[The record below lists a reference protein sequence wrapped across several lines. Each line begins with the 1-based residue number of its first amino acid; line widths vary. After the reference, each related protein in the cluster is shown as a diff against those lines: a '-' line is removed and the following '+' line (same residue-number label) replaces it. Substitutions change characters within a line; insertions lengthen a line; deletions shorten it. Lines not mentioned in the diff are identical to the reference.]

1 VEWPSLAEVVALLG
15 QASPDLELPDEG
27 VIETA
32 KDWLESRTGLKPL
45 APFCGEREVAIRG
58 RWGHLPL
65 LLLRAD
71 TVKGEG
77 GELLLPT
84 TYSFSPLGPGP
95 YSRILMKVPGFSRV
109 TISGEWGAFDRV
121 PAWARRAVLV
131 KAVSLCLSAQAEK
144 QTAVG
149 GAWREG
155 DVSES
160 QNAQLIRQIG
170 ARFDREAEDLAL
182 LHRRVEVWAS

>member
-1 VEWPSLAEVVALLG
+1 MEWPSLAEVVALLG
-15 QASPDLELPDEG
+15 QTSPETDLPDEC

-32 KDWLESRTGLKPL
+32 KNWLESRTGLRPL
-45 APFCGEREVAIRG
+45 QPHCGEREVAIRG

-65 LLLRAD
+65 LRAD
-71 TVKGEG
+71 SVKGEG
-77 GELLLPT
+77 GEILFPT
-84 TYSFSPLGPGP
+84 TYSFSPLGLGP
-95 YSRILMKVPGFSRV
+95 YSRILMRVPGFSRV
-109 TISGEWGAFDRV
+109 TISGEWGAFERI

-144 QTAVG
+144 LTAIG

>member
-1 VEWPSLAEVVALLG
+1 MEWPSLAEVVALLG
-15 QASPDLELPDEG
+15 QTSPDTDLPDEG

-32 KDWLESRTGLKPL
+32 KSWLESSTGLRPL
-45 APFCGEREVAIRG
+45 QSFCGEREVAIRG

-65 LLLRAD
+65 LLLRANS
-71 TVKGEG
+71 VKGER
-77 GELLLPT
+77 GELLMPS
-84 TYSFSPLGPGP
+84 TYSFSPLGAGP
-95 YSRILMKVPGFSRV
+95 YSRILMKVPGFNRV
-109 TISGEWGAFDRV
+109 TIDGEWGAFDRV

-131 KAVSLCLSAQAEK
+131 KSVSLCLSAQEEK
-144 QTAVG
+144 LTAVG

-170 ARFDREAEDLAL
+170 ARFEREAEDLAL